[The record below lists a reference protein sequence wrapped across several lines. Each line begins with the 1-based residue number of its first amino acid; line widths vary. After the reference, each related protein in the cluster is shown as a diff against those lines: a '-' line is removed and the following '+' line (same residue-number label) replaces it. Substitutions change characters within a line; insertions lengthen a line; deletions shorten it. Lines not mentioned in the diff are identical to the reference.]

1 MNRAIQN
8 IVSRDN
14 EKIKYATKLKE
25 ARFQKQ
31 EQKVLIEGWN
41 IVQEA
46 INSQI
51 AMEIFCLEQDLTR
64 LSDVTCPI
72 YTINA
77 SITQKLS
84 DVETSQSVFAI
95 VKIPQ
100 NAFDAASNT
109 LVLDGI
115 QDPGNFG
122 TLLRSA
128 SAFGFK
134 NIVIS
139 TGTVSPFNQKVIRSA
154 QGLVFQLNLL
164 QTDAKTFLQQQK
176 NVYFTHLHTD
186 AVPYFS
192 VNIPTTPAILV
203 LGNEGKGIS
212 HDVLTSVAGQNI
224 IVPMQQ
230 NTESLNVAVAGSI
243 LMNFFYQKH

>member
-84 DVETSQSVFAI
+84 DVETSQSVFC
-95 VKIPQ
+95 
-100 NAFDAASNT
+100 NC
-109 LVLDGI
+109 
-115 QDPGNFG
+115 
-122 TLLRSA
+122 
-128 SAFGFK
+128 
-134 NIVIS
+134 
-139 TGTVSPFNQKVIRSA
+139 
-154 QGLVFQLNLL
+154 
-164 QTDAKTFLQQQK
+164 
-176 NVYFTHLHTD
+176 
-186 AVPYFS
+186 
-192 VNIPTTPAILV
+192 
-203 LGNEGKGIS
+203 
-212 HDVLTSVAGQNI
+212 
-224 IVPMQQ
+224 
-230 NTESLNVAVAGSI
+230 
-243 LMNFFYQKH
+243 